1 MAYIITE
8 PCLSV
13 CDGACIP
20 VCPTECIHGPI
31 DPLGKGKELAT
42 MENVEGKMLYIDPE
56 NCIDCVACVYVCPV
70 DAIFLEE
77 EVPEKWKNYIDINR
91 DFFKGV
97 DRDVISV

>member
-8 PCLSV
+8 PCVSV
-13 CDGACIP
+13 CDGACVP

-31 DPLGKGKELAT
+31 DPKGKANELAT
-42 MENVEGKMLYIDPE
+42 LESVEGKMLYIDPD

-77 EVPEKWKNYIDINR
+77 EVPDKWKHYIDINKN
-91 DFFKGV
+91 FFKS
-97 DRDVISV
+97 DQEKTE